1 VTFCLRQNN
10 PFSFAWASNSIVV
23 LVLACIGIFC
33 SVIVCLSPKYFHFEA
48 LRNDTF
54 YDEDKK
60 QPAPF
65 EYATEANVGI
75 FRYEILEIFEYPWP
89 PVKED
94 NETFSGFRSL
104 RTLGKSNKKE
114 EGKSLEHMEE
124 RWLQDN
130 ATTTANVTFGAT
142 NETLVNATA
151 NATENPVT
159 GNATGTPVTGN
170 STAAPVT
177 GNSTAAPAA
186 NTSTLA
192 PIPPLGAG
200 GMVDTSTES
209 PTTAPTPSPTISN
222 PNDDIDVRLNTV
234 LKYSD
239 GEDTLDAVFKNAQ
252 RGAKIAPIMAVIGVC
267 FGLIELCCCVY
278 KCSWL
283 PTALFLYIAFMFQS
297 FTLFLFLSDDWWY
310 VNWSSPFFG
319 LLAAGMCLDSGHFIS
334 PSLNPALLPPF
345 GLTFFLQFFFLL
357 NQQIRPGLSFG
368 ICRLD
373 VGDCRHL
380 LHDFQHVGV
389 LHTTTPAML

>member
-1 VTFCLRQNN
+1 M
-10 PFSFAWASNSIVV
+10 
-23 LVLACIGIFC
+23 VLACIGIFC
-33 SVIVCLSPKYFHFEA
+33 SVIVCISPKYFHFEA

-89 PVKED
+89 PVKGE
-94 NETFSGFRSL
+94 NENFTGFRSL
-104 RTLGKSNKKE
+104 RSLEKSSKK
-114 EGKSLEHMEE
+114 EGKSAEPEDE

-130 ATTTANVTFGAT
+130 VTTAANVTFAT
-142 NETLVNATA
+142 TNATVVNATG
-151 NATENPVT
+151 NATEAPVT

-170 STAAPVT
+170 ATEAPVT

-186 NTSTLA
+186 NTTLA
-192 PIPPLGAG
+192 PIPPLGAVG
-200 GMVDTSTES
+200 LADTSES
-209 PTTAPTPSPTISN
+209 PTTTPTSAPTISN
-222 PNDDIDVRLNTV
+222 PNDDIDVELNTV

-239 GEDTLDAVFKNAQ
+239 GEDSLDEVFENAQ
-252 RGAKIAPIMAVIGVC
+252 RGAKFAPIFAVIGVC

-310 VNWSSPFFG
+310 VLKFYTLRFGGFGNGAWMLPSSPPH
-319 LLAAGMCLDSGHFIS
+319 C
-334 PSLNPALLPPF
+334 
-345 GLTFFLQFFFLL
+345 
-357 NQQIRPGLSFG
+357 
-368 ICRLD
+368 C
-373 VGDCRHL
+373 HL
-380 LHDFQHVGV
+380 L
-389 LHTTTPAML
+389 T